1 MRRIAVSVLLVA
13 LFVSL
18 VGFVVHRRIGGHT
31 QPEIVADAES
41 TTDADDETDVE
52 AQTDTDTPT
61 DTVTAAETVE
71 PTPVADPVVPEPIAD
86 PVPVAAPEATD
97 EPVTDPVP
105 QPVVDPAPEVVEP
118 ARPSVLLDRPL
129 RVIATHWEAATPIL
143 LADQGG
149 GLERVGLRQELRVAH
164 TAAEIEEAL
173 ARGGAEEGGA
183 DLAIVPLSTWVASYE
198 HLAAL
203 ETEAFFVAAWSRGSQ
218 AFVASPSLRAADHVP
233 TDVTIAS
240 PASAAETLT
249 LALLLSEL
257 GADPQ
262 RMRFAQPEEPGPS
275 FAAIERESPESTL
288 RSSGR
293 VPWIS
298 TADASRLSP
307 WVVLA
312 PRAFVR
318 DHQPVLVAWSE
329 AWLAALTLLS
339 RDVPAS
345 ARTIA
350 AIEGAPPLIE
360 VLRRLAQIEMVPLSA
375 QAELAGLA
383 GPTAITIESLFR
395 RTWALHRALGLID
408 GPVPET
414 SPIATGTIATLVRRT
429 PPASTPPVP
438 FRAPTDVRVLA
449 SAPLAASPEVALERL
464 AFLAGVFPRSR
475 VRVESRPSRLTQG
488 LSDSAHERF
497 AIDPARLE
505 VVTGHPSAMRVLAA
519 D

>member
-31 QPEIVADAES
+31 QPEIVAETEPTAE
-41 TTDADDETDVE
+41 DETDVE
-52 AQTDTDTPT
+52 ARTDNDTPT

-71 PTPVADPVVPEPIAD
+71 PPPVADPVVPEPVAD
-86 PVPVAAPEATD
+86 PVPVAEPEATA

-105 QPVVDPAPEVVEP
+105 QPVTDPAPEAVVEP
-118 ARPSVLLDRPL
+118 TSPSVLLDRPL

-149 GLERVGLRQELRVAH
+149 GLERAGLRQELRVAR
-164 TAAEIEEAL
+164 TATEIEEAL
-173 ARGGAEEGGA
+173 ARGGAEDGGA

-218 AFVASPSLRAADHVP
+218 AFVASPSLRAAERVP

-262 RMRFAQPEEPGPS
+262 RMRFAQPDEAGPS

-288 RSSGR
+288 RANGR
-293 VPWIS
+293 VPWLS

-318 DHQPVLVAWSE
+318 DHQPALVAWSE

-360 VLRRLAQIEMVPLSA
+360 VLRRLGQIEMVPLSA

-383 GPTAITIESLFR
+383 GSTPITIESLFR

-449 SAPLAASPEVALERL
+449 SAPLTASPEAALERL

-475 VRVESRPSRLTQG
+475 IRVESRPSRVTQG

-497 AIDPARLE
+497 AIDPARIE